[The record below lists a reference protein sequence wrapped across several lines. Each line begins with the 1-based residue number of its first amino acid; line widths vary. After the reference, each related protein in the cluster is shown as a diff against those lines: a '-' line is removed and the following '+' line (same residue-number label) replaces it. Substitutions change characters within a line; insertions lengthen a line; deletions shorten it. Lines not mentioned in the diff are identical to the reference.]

1 MTKLKENFI
10 KYILF
15 FLSFLSLFFLLG
27 IVVVLFKEGLPL
39 FKYVSLKDFLFGKEW
54 YPTYEPPSFGALPLI
69 LGSLWVTLGALIL
82 AIPLGLGASIYLA
95 EIAGRGIKEI
105 IKPIIELLA
114 GIPSVVYGFFGVVIL
129 APFIQKIF
137 DLPVGLCA
145 LTASIILGIM
155 AIPTITSI
163 ADDAISSVPNNYKEA
178 SLALGATKLETIFKV
193 VLPASSGGVIT
204 AIILGI
210 SRAIGE
216 TMTVLMVAGGAA
228 IIPHSFLE
236 PVRPLTATIAAEMGE
251 AVLGGIH
258 YNALFSLGI
267 VLFVITLFFNILSD
281 FLYERF
287 KKRVRWKN

>member
-1 MTKLKENFI
+1 MIKFKEKLI

-27 IVVVLFKEGLPL
+27 IVVVLFKEGVPL

-69 LGSLWVTLGALIL
+69 LGSLWVTLGALVL
-82 AIPLGLGASIYLA
+82 AIPLGVGASIYLS
-95 EIAGRGIKEI
+95 EIASSSVKKTT
-105 IKPIIELLA
+105 KPIIELLA
-114 GIPSVVYGFFGVVIL
+114 GIPSVVYGFFGIVIL

-155 AIPTITSI
+155 AIPTITTI
-163 ADDAISSVPNNYKEA
+163 ADDAISSVPMEYKEA
-178 SLALGATKLETIFKV
+178 SFALGATKLETIFKV

-228 IIPHSFLE
+228 IIPHSFLQ

-251 AVLGGIH
+251 AVLGGVH

-287 KKRVRWKN
+287 KKRVR

>member
-69 LGSLWVTLGALIL
+69 LSSLWVTLGALIL

-163 ADDAISSVPNNYKEA
+163 ADDAISSVPNDYKEA

-287 KKRVRWKN
+287 KKRVR

>member
-1 MTKLKENFI
+1 
-10 KYILF
+10 
-15 FLSFLSLFFLLG
+15 
-27 IVVVLFKEGLPL
+27 
-39 FKYVSLKDFLFGKEW
+39 
-54 YPTYEPPSFGALPLI
+54 
-69 LGSLWVTLGALIL
+69 
-82 AIPLGLGASIYLA
+82 
-95 EIAGRGIKEI
+95 
-105 IKPIIELLA
+105 
-114 GIPSVVYGFFGVVIL
+114 
-129 APFIQKIF
+129 
-137 DLPVGLCA
+137 
-145 LTASIILGIM
+145 M

-193 VLPASSGGVIT
+193 VLPASSGGIIT

-287 KKRVRWKN
+287 KKRVR

>member
-82 AIPLGLGASIYLA
+82 AIPLGIGASIYLS
-95 EIAGRGIKEI
+95 EIAGRTTKEI

-193 VLPASSGGVIT
+193 VLPASSGGIIT

-287 KKRVRWKN
+287 KKRVR

>member
-163 ADDAISSVPNNYKEA
+163 ADDAISSVPNDYKEA

-287 KKRVRWKN
+287 KKRVR